1 MTTGV
6 STTGSVDTST
16 VARGGLAED
25 PDPSIPVETI
35 IMTAKITA
43 TTRIRPKIIC
53 HLVLAV
59 ALSYAA
65 VPLTVLGVVP
75 GVLELWLTLLVP
87 QFGQRLERLENVA
100 PQRRHFT

>member
-1 MTTGV
+1 
-6 STTGSVDTST
+6 
-16 VARGGLAED
+16 
-25 PDPSIPVETI
+25 
-35 IMTAKITA
+35 
-43 TTRIRPKIIC
+43 
-53 HLVLAV
+53 VLAA